1 MNESKLTSE
10 IRRLL
15 KERNGL
21 LLAHNYQ
28 NRDVQDI
35 ADMTGDSLGLAIEA
49 SETEAEVI
57 VFCGVHFMAES
68 VAILSPDKTV
78 LLPRID
84 AGCPMADMITKDEA
98 VKFKESYPEAELV
111 TYVNSTAEVKS
122 VSDVCCTSANAIRVV
137 GSVRTD
143 TVLMAP
149 DKNLAQYTARFTD
162 KEVIWWE
169 GFCPTHQDLT
179 PEELLETKNR
189 HPDAEI
195 LVHPECRPEVIDIA
209 DYVASTS
216 GMLAHAKKSVKMKFI
231 IGTEIG
237 LIHPL
242 KKGSP
247 EKEFIPAS
255 EKMICPDMKLT
266 TLNDIY
272 DCLVEMKGVVDVS
285 EEIRAKAKISLDRML
300 QVKRDE

>member
-1 MNESKLTSE
+1 MKESKIIAE

-15 KERNGL
+15 KDRNGL

-28 NRDVQDI
+28 NGDVQDI
-35 ADMTGDSLGLAIEA
+35 ADITGDSLGLSIEA
-49 SETEAEVI
+49 SKTDAEVI

-68 VAILSPDKTV
+68 AAILSPNKTV
-78 LLPRID
+78 LLPRMD

-111 TYVNSTAEVKS
+111 TYVNSTADVKS

-149 DKNLAQYTARFTD
+149 DKNLARYTARFTD
-162 KEVIWWE
+162 KEVTWWE
-169 GFCPTHQDLT
+169 GFCPTHDNLT
-179 PEELLETKNR
+179 AEKLLETKEK
-189 HPDAEI
+189 HPDAEV

-209 DYVASTS
+209 DHVASTS
-216 GMLAHAKKSVKMKFI
+216 GMLAHVKKSDKMKFI

-242 KKGSP
+242 KKGNP
-247 EKEFIPAS
+247 GKEFIPAS
-255 EKMICPDMKLT
+255 EKMICPDMKRT
-266 TLNDIY
+266 TLKDIY
-272 DCLVEMKGVVDVS
+272 DCLNEMKGVVEVPED
-285 EEIRAKAKISLDRML
+285 IRAKAKISLDRML
-300 QVKRDE
+300 QVRRDE